1 MDPDILINNKNKIL
15 KILNK
20 RGFHLNEYDT
30 IRFVSSFSYNM
41 NVWQYEICMEAQSA
55 TEIED
60 SPLTKTVN
68 ENLVFN
74 IYKYN
79 TYRPANLTVDNNRSL
94 SKTNSVER
102 RLESCAFLS
111 VVADRLQ
118 NPKNIT
124 IGHSNVISLR
134 NKIEA
139 VTQLIINMFALRN

>member
-1 MDPDILINNKNKIL
+1 
-15 KILNK
+15 
-20 RGFHLNEYDT
+20 
-30 IRFVSSFSYNM
+30 
-41 NVWQYEICMEAQSA
+41 MEAQSA

-74 IYKYN
+74 VYKYN
-79 TYRPANLTVDNNRSL
+79 TDRPSNSTVDNNRSL

-102 RLESCAFLS
+102 RPESYAFLS

-118 NPKNIT
+118 NPKNII